1 MAGKKPNARA
11 IVKGAMHFDD
21 PKVLLGVSEDLT
33 GEMESLTL
41 SAG

>member
-1 MAGKKPNARA
+1 
-11 IVKGAMHFDD
+11 MHFDD